1 MSLYSNQLFTIRP
14 RSRVLAGALI
24 MLLAGMWLINF
35 SAAPGADAA
44 SSLSAASRPQID
56 VVEIEGMLDPVN
68 ASLMAGVIRD
78 AERANS
84 VLVVLRVDSPGV
96 LDVDVDE
103 LVGAVKRSRVP
114 VAVWIGPTGASARR
128 GAALVARAAH
138 VLAIAPG
145 AHIDVDGRSLGA
157 QEASRRKIAD
167 LISPSVGEVIV
178 ELDERVITTTAGQ
191 VELDTATVK
200 ETKNGPRR
208 EPNSNTDVRFSKL
221 GLGARLQHA
230 FMSPSIALFML
241 FVGLCLVVFE
251 FFTAGIGLAGAVGA
265 LALVGSSYGFSHL
278 PVNWW
283 ALALI
288 VVGLIGFSIDV
299 QAGVLAFWTVVGV
312 VFTFIG
318 AISLYGGSSQ
328 LDPPLWMAFAIT
340 GGVVLFMLAGM
351 TSVVRARFST
361 PTIGR
366 ESMIGEM
373 GEATTDVRPDGIVR
387 VRGAVWKARTNRA
400 TPISI
405 SDSIRVVAVDG
416 LVLEVEPEEGGAR
429 DAGH

>member
-1 MSLYSNQLFTIRP
+1 
-14 RSRVLAGALI
+14 
-24 MLLAGMWLINF
+24 MLLACMWLIGF
-35 SAAPGADAA
+35 SAPPSAGAP

-68 ASLMAGVIRD
+68 ASLMTGVIRD

-84 VLVVLRVDSPGV
+84 VLVVLRIDSSGV

-103 LVGAVKRSRVP
+103 LVGVVKRARVP
-114 VAVWIGPTGASARR
+114 VVVWIGPTGAAARR

-145 AHIDVDGRSLGA
+145 AHMDVDGRSLGA
-157 QEASRRKIAD
+157 QEASGSGIAD
-167 LISPSVGEVIV
+167 LISPSIGEVIV
-178 ELDERVITTTAGQ
+178 EMDERVITTAAGQ

-200 ETKNGPRR
+200 ETKGGLRR

-230 FMSPSIALFML
+230 FTSPSIALFML

-318 AISLYGGSSQ
+318 AISLYGGSSH

-373 GEATTDVRPDGIVR
+373 GEATTDVRPDGVVR

-400 TPISI
+400 TPIGI
-405 SDSIRVVAVDG
+405 SDPIRVVAVDG